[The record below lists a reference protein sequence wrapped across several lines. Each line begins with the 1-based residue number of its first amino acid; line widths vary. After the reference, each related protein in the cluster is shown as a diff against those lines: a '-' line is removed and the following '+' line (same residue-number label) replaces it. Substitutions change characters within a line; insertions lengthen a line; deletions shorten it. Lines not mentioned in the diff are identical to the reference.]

1 MFLSLSTSI
10 LLNLMPVLTS
20 AGFKQRFTFIPLC
33 KPMPSNSI
41 GSLRVFCKFF
51 AIPYLYTEGQKCLE
65 DNLYYQR
72 IQSNFIT

>member
-41 GSLRVFCKFF
+41 GSLSSFLLNFLPSL
-51 AIPYLYTEGQKCLE
+51 IYIQKAKNAWKTTYITKE
-65 DNLYYQR
+65 YNL
-72 IQSNFIT
+72 IS